1 MTSTIIIK
9 NIRIFLI
16 ILLFLVIIDS
26 FVINT
31 LKSDIYENEL
41 KDIAKFEDSSL
52 SPNIWALFFV
62 YVLIAFALTNY
73 VFLPYELSELNAFLK
88 GSLLGFIIYGI
99 YNFANYSFIKEWSFT
114 LLSADIIWGT
124 VLCGLVAFLTFFVNK
139 LFR

>member
-16 ILLFLVIIDS
+16 ILLFLIIIDS
-26 FVINT
+26 LVINT
-31 LKSDIYENEL
+31 LKSDIYKNEL
-41 KDIAKFEDSSL
+41 KDIVKSEGSSL
-52 SPNIWALFFV
+52 FSSIWALFFV
-62 YVLIAFALTNY
+62 YILIAFALAFY
-73 VFLPYELSELNAFLK
+73 VFLPNILNELNAFLK

-114 LLSADIIWGT
+114 LLIVDIIWGT